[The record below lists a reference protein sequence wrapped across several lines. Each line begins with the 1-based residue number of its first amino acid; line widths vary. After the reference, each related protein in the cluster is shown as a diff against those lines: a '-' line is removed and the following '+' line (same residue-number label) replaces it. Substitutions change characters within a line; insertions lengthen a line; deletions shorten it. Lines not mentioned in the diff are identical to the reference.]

1 MNAPQYPAQF
11 ARPLPTVAELE
22 QTVEDA
28 RAAADRPEPLWL
40 SVTLTLAVVLVIV
53 LLVMI

>member
-11 ARPLPTVAELE
+11 VRRLPTVAALD
-22 QTVEDA
+22 QTVEDT
-28 RAAADRPEPLWL
+28 RAAAARPEPLWQ
-40 SVTLTLAVVLVIV
+40 SVLITLAVVFVIV